1 VISGQSDETKE
12 SPWLQVWSNW
22 VSSGGETAAT
32 LTPEL
37 STLTMNAFSI
47 PPARSGSGVDPKP
60 DVRVQYAEE
69 DRMGMW

>member
-1 VISGQSDETKE
+1 
-12 SPWLQVWSNW
+12 